1 MDDADL
7 LVFVLEEVLALG
19 FDTDVDANDTMLFVV
34 GRELLV
40 ILNDVVVPL
49 LDSSGVVSEEDIRL
63 VADSGKILVSM

>member
-40 ILNDVVVPL
+40 ILNDVVVP
-49 LDSSGVVSEEDIRL
+49 EEDIRL
-63 VADSGKILVSM
+63 VVDSGKILVSM